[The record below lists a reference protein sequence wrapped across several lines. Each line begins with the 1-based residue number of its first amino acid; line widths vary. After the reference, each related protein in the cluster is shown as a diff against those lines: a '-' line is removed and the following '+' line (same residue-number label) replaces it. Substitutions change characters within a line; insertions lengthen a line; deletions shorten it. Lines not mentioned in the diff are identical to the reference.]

1 MEQLEGQINIF
12 DIDYLKCEKM
22 KAVNKSF
29 HLPYKRLETIVETCL
44 DYSTILNNLAENE
57 ENAYKKQSL
66 LLKAKENLEI
76 STLIAENI
84 GYDKS
89 CSKSKKKKD
98 DDIGADALELA
109 INGYNR

>member
-22 KAVNKSF
+22 KSVNKSF
-29 HLPYKRLETIVETCL
+29 HLPYKKLETIVETCL
-44 DYSTILNNLAENE
+44 DYSTILNNLADNQEDV
-57 ENAYKKQSL
+57 YRKQVL
-66 LLKAKENLEI
+66 LFKAKENLEI
-76 STLIAENI
+76 STLIAEQI
-84 GYDKS
+84 GYDKN
-89 CSKSKKKKD
+89 CSKSKNKK